1 MDHSPAPAARDAER
15 LDRTHRA
22 GTHERLAIHW
32 QRRIVI
38 VPIASIVRLEA
49 CDNHV
54 LVYADRAYRHRE
66 TLTDLCARLPAGTM
80 LRVHRSHAISVATVR
95 ELRPRPHGE
104 FVLSLADGSTIVSG
118 RAYRS
123 SVEAAFN
130 LA

>member
-1 MDHSPAPAARDAER
+1 MEHPPAPATRVAER

-22 GTHERLAIHW
+22 DTHERLAIHW

-38 VPIASIVRLEA
+38 VPLASIVRVEA

-80 LRVHRSHAISVATVR
+80 LRVHRSHAISVAAVR
-95 ELRPRPHGE
+95 ELRPRSHGE

-118 RAYRS
+118 RTYRS